1 MFPLEEKITNCTCAG
16 YRQQH
21 PHTILYNI
29 LSWRDSNYLDNN
41 KLNHNASAHNC
52 HCEQRRAVCLKNPK
66 ATCQVASSVLVKT
79 VRFMR
84 SVPSFGQL
92 PSGDQFSL
100 LRDCW
105 VPLFV
110 LGLAQ
115 EKMVFEVTDVPDSS
129 MLRQILLGQGRTEK
143 EAQERRSQ
151 PTLARVHRL
160 KTCLHQLWNLDLS
173 PKEYAYLKGA
183 VLFNPDVQ
191 GLSALLFIE
200 GLQREAQ
207 RALQEVVLL
216 LHPEDTARFS
226 RILLAASAVQT
237 ISQHLVTELFFKPV
251 IGDADLFDLLREM
264 LFSTGLYPQSEKSSC
279 I

>member
-1 MFPLEEKITNCTCAG
+1 MFPLEEKITSCTCSG
-16 YRQQH
+16 YREQH

-29 LSWRDSNYLDNN
+29 LSWRDSSYLDNN
-41 KLNHNASAHNC
+41 KLNHNATAHNC

-79 VRFMR
+79 VCFMR

-115 EKMVFEVTDVPDSS
+115 EKMVLEVTDVPDSS

-143 EAQERRSQ
+143 EAQEKRSQ

-160 KTCLHQLWNLDLS
+160 RTCLHQLWNLDLS

-183 VLFNPDVQ
+183 MLFNPDVQ
-191 GLSALLFIE
+191 GLSALLFVE

-237 ISQHLVTELFFKPV
+237 VSQHLVTELFFKPV
-251 IGDADLFDLLREM
+251 IGDTDLFDLLREM
-264 LFSTGLYPQSEKSSC
+264 LFIQQDYR
-279 I
+279 